1 MSALPE
7 PPKQLLTIDDYIAL
21 GEDARGRWEL
31 QEGSLVMSP
40 SPAPGHMI
48 AIRRLCGQLEEQL
61 PGHVELVPDVDF
73 DLQLAK
79 PPDPGSARR
88 PDLVVVERA
97 EVDRVDAEGGM
108 LRASET
114 HLVVEIA
121 SPGSKRM
128 DYLIKRREYAD
139 AGIPHYWVVN
149 LATGPSLLARR
160 LAGEASYTA
169 RDEATGTFVT
179 DEPFPMT
186 VQLGRLT

>member
-7 PPKQLLTIDDYIAL
+7 PPAHLLTIDDYIAL
-21 GEDARGRWEL
+21 GEDEQGRSEL

-40 SPAPGHMI
+40 SPAPRHMI
-48 AIRRLCGQLEEQL
+48 AIHRLHNQLEE
-61 PGHVELVPDVDF
+61 HVPQRLAIVPDVDL

-97 EVDRVDAEGGM
+97 ELDRVDGEGGI
-108 LRASET
+108 LRASAT
-114 HLVVEIA
+114 HLVVEIV

-128 DYLIKRREYAD
+128 DYLVKRREYAD

-149 LATGPSLLARR
+149 LAEGPSLLAHR
-160 LAGEASYTA
+160 LAGEQGYTV
-169 RDEATGTFVT
+169 RDEVTGTFT
-179 DEPFPMT
+179 AEEPFPVT
-186 VQLGRLT
+186 VALDRLA